1 MFGSRSRREGRFAA
15 LRAATRTPSPSSFA
29 LASFGG
35 QVRERPARRSFS
47 EGGPGVRATTAIVYP
62 SVRGT
67 MRAYAVAHNRAA
79 HARRRLDHLPRG
91 VPSLSG
97 RATSGQGDPSLVRR
111 GAGRLD
117 DLSAFL

>member
-47 EGGPGVRATTAIVYP
+47 EGGGGVRARLAPELGLMAISRP
-62 SVRGT
+62 PRRHKNPSPAGGGRRDEGQRPPSSVR
-67 MRAYAVAHNRAA
+67 
-79 HARRRLDHLPRG
+79 
-91 VPSLSG
+91 PS
-97 RATSGQGDPSLVRR
+97 
-111 GAGRLD
+111 GA
-117 DLSAFL
+117 